1 MVPNAPSSPQMKLR
15 GTVGR
20 DALVRFLLIAAG
32 LFIGWQL
39 LYALFIHPWGG
50 LDRWL
55 IDKLTAH
62 SGAVL
67 RILGYDL
74 LAEPAGDNSRYIGV
88 QGGSFLWIGDRCDG
102 LSVMIVFALFIL
114 AFPGPW
120 KNKPWFALLG
130 MLTIHFINVLRVVA
144 LCIVVTIDYELL
156 NFQHDYTFQVM
167 VYGCVLL
174 LWYIWVKRFAP
185 LPAPR

>member
-1 MVPNAPSSPQMKLR
+1 MTSTAPPSP
-15 GTVGR
+15 VGR
-20 DALVRFLLIAAG
+20 DALVRFLILAAA

-39 LYALFIHPWGG
+39 LYALVIHPWGG

-55 IDKLTAH
+55 IDRLTEH
-62 SGAVL
+62 SGALL
-67 RILGYDL
+67 RGLGYEL
-74 LAEPAGDNSRYIGV
+74 LPEPSEDNSRYIGV
-88 QGGSFLWIGDRCDG
+88 QGGSFLWIGDRCNG
-102 LSVMIVFALFIL
+102 LSVMVVFALFIG

-120 KNKPWFALLG
+120 KHKPWFALVGL
-130 MLTIHFINVLRVVA
+130 LVVHFVNVLRVVA

-156 NFQHDYTFQVM
+156 NFQHDYTFQVI

-185 LPAPR
+185 LPSVR